1 MADPIYNNI
10 ILNPFGLSN
19 VGRDASPDLVDIDGD
34 GDLDAFIGEL
44 YGNLLFFRNT
54 GTANNPIFAAAVTNP
69 FGLSDG
75 GYLASPSFAD
85 IDTDSDLDAFVGT
98 SEGNTLFFKN
108 TGTASNPIFA
118 EPISNSFGLS
128 SVSAFANPTFI
139 DIDGD
144 SDLDAFI
151 GDYYGNTLFFKNT
164 GTASDPIFGIP
175 ELNPFGLSGVGR
187 YMASP
192 TFIDIDGDGDLD
204 AFVGS
209 GGNYSNPD
217 GTWFFRNIGTV
228 SNPVFYRDSENPFG
242 LSRVGG
248 YTNPP
253 VFADIDGDSDVDAFI
268 GNSAGDTAFFQ
279 NIGVGNVPHFSGS
292 SLGVGE
298 VGLQPDPAFADI
310 DGDGDFDAF
319 VGIGYSYYAE
329 ERGNILFF
337 ENTGT
342 TSSPAFAA
350 PETNPFGLSKVGS
363 FASPILVDIDND
375 SDLDVFVGNDAGN
388 TLFFENTGTTSSPAF
403 AAPETNPFGLSDVGE
418 YATPTFVDIDHDA
431 DLDAFVGND
440 AGDALFFQNTGTDS
454 SPAFAAPET
463 NPFGLTGNPVFI
475 DVDSDSDLDA
485 FVGETL
491 FRNTG
496 TVSSPAFTVNSGSF
510 GLPENFSRSSVNSR
524 TFVDIDGDGD
534 LDAYVTGTYD
544 YAGSYPWE
552 NFFINNHAPNVANL
566 TIAEAFT
573 KDTPLNLTNI
583 AITDPDSDAVTATLT
598 LSDSAAG
605 SLSTATSGTVT
616 STYDPA
622 TGVWT
627 ANGALADV
635 NTLLADLT
643 FIPAAG
649 FNGAF
654 TINTSISDG
663 VAEPLLG
670 SKSFHPSLVSTPGN
684 DILTGTSSS
693 NDTVTYAFAPA
704 PVTVSLNITTQQ
716 DTGGAGLDTLTDIE
730 NLIGSDFDDT
740 LTGNAA
746 NNILN
751 GGAGSDIL
759 RGWSGADTMIG
770 GSGNDSYFAENVG
783 DVVIEDFNED
793 TDKVSSRVTYSLPD
807 NVEELTLTSTSPING
822 TGNSLNNVITGNK
835 AANQLKGEAG
845 NDILNGFAGND
856 ILDGGTGANTLTGGS
871 GDDCF
876 RFASADHLDTITDF
890 IVINDT
896 IQLENAVFTAFMETG
911 ILAASNFR
919 IDTQALDADD
929 FIVYSSESGILL
941 YDADGNGEEAAVQIA
956 IVGAG
961 LNMTHEDIVVI

>member
-337 ENTGT
+337 
-342 TSSPAFAA
+342 
-350 PETNPFGLSKVGS
+350 
-363 FASPILVDIDND
+363 
-375 SDLDVFVGNDAGN
+375 
-388 TLFFENTGTTSSPAF
+388 
-403 AAPETNPFGLSDVGE
+403 
-418 YATPTFVDIDHDA
+418 
-431 DLDAFVGND
+431 
-440 AGDALFFQNTGTDS
+440 
-454 SPAFAAPET
+454 
-463 NPFGLTGNPVFI
+463 
-475 DVDSDSDLDA
+475 
-485 FVGETL
+485 
-491 FRNTG
+491 
-496 TVSSPAFTVNSGSF
+496 
-510 GLPENFSRSSVNSR
+510 
-524 TFVDIDGDGD
+524 
-534 LDAYVTGTYD
+534 
-544 YAGSYPWE
+544 
-552 NFFINNHAPNVANL
+552 
-566 TIAEAFT
+566 
-573 KDTPLNLTNI
+573 
-583 AITDPDSDAVTATLT
+583 
-598 LSDSAAG
+598 
-605 SLSTATSGTVT
+605 
-616 STYDPA
+616 
-622 TGVWT
+622 
-627 ANGALADV
+627 
-635 NTLLADLT
+635 
-643 FIPAAG
+643 
-649 FNGAF
+649 
-654 TINTSISDG
+654 
-663 VAEPLLG
+663 
-670 SKSFHPSLVSTPGN
+670 
-684 DILTGTSSS
+684 
-693 NDTVTYAFAPA
+693 
-704 PVTVSLNITTQQ
+704 
-716 DTGGAGLDTLTDIE
+716 
-730 NLIGSDFDDT
+730 
-740 LTGNAA
+740 
-746 NNILN
+746 
-751 GGAGSDIL
+751 
-759 RGWSGADTMIG
+759 
-770 GSGNDSYFAENVG
+770 
-783 DVVIEDFNED
+783 
-793 TDKVSSRVTYSLPD
+793 
-807 NVEELTLTSTSPING
+807 
-822 TGNSLNNVITGNK
+822 
-835 AANQLKGEAG
+835 
-845 NDILNGFAGND
+845 
-856 ILDGGTGANTLTGGS
+856 
-871 GDDCF
+871 
-876 RFASADHLDTITDF
+876 
-890 IVINDT
+890 
-896 IQLENAVFTAFMETG
+896 
-911 ILAASNFR
+911 
-919 IDTQALDADD
+919 
-929 FIVYSSESGILL
+929 
-941 YDADGNGEEAAVQIA
+941 
-956 IVGAG
+956 
-961 LNMTHEDIVVI
+961 